1 VDSYAYDEFEEEEQE
16 GKAAPQS
23 MSSTSGT
30 IGAQTTGTIGAQT
43 TGTIG
48 AQSSGSSSG
57 PARPQIVL
65 VHQTKKQKAEMY
77 NNDPNLVPITPM
89 TPFYPLD

>member
-1 VDSYAYDEFEEEEQE
+1 MDSYAYDEFEEEEQE

-48 AQSSGSSSG
+48 AQTTGTIGAQSSGSSSG

-65 VHQTKKQKAEMY
+65 VHQTKKQKAEMSFVVAKG
-77 NNDPNLVPITPM
+77 LET
-89 TPFYPLD
+89 F